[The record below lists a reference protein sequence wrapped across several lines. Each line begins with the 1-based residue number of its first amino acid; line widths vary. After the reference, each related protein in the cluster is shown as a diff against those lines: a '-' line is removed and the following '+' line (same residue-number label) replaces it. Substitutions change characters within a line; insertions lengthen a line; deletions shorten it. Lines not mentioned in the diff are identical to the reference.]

1 MLDRFCLVYKHVHYV
16 PEAHFKY
23 IKETRILNDM
33 MPVSLVWMEEPLQ
46 ERRYFGLQKRHKPVK
61 KVTASHFQV
70 TKTFVG
76 ALKPLTFARFDGFAI
91 DCVTQKL
98 CLLPDAFR
106 LHYTLEKRGINPLYT
121 KPFMKYRVAQDMDY
135 MFGGGTTSAQL
146 PKHMQVMKQFGY
158 VSDRGEFNF
167 EQLSKDLH
175 TYSRRVEDA
184 LQDCRNKLIEL
195 RGGVVSSASS
205 PTFDR
210 SQFSLDPASIKQQ
223 AQQQLSNDEEDSSS
237 F

>member
-1 MLDRFCLVYKHVHYV
+1 
-16 PEAHFKY
+16 
-23 IKETRILNDM
+23 
-33 MPVSLVWMEEPLQ
+33 
-46 ERRYFGLQKRHKPVK
+46 
-61 KVTASHFQV
+61 
-70 TKTFVG
+70 
-76 ALKPLTFARFDGFAI
+76 
-91 DCVTQKL
+91 
-98 CLLPDAFR
+98 
-106 LHYTLEKRGINPLYT
+106 
-121 KPFMKYRVAQDMDY
+121 
-135 MFGGGTTSAQL
+135 
-146 PKHMQVMKQFGY
+146 MQVMKQFGY